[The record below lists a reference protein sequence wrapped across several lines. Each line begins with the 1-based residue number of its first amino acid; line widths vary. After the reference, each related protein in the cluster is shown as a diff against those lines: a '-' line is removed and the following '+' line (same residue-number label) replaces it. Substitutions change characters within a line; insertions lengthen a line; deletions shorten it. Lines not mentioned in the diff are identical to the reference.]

1 MVETLRLL
9 QTHARF
15 VILTHIRPDG
25 DTLGSAAALCLGL
38 RSLGKEAWVLKNPQL
53 TPKYAFLLENLTCS
67 SIPEAAFVVS
77 VDVSD
82 DNRKT
87 GNAPID
93 LCIDHHGVHHVT
105 AAHTLNRPECAACG
119 EIIFE
124 VLKQFH
130 IALTQEMALA
140 LYVAISTDTGCF
152 RHSNVTANTFRV
164 AAELLATGIRVAP
177 LNHALFGVR
186 RLARLR
192 LEAELTRTMQLVG
205 SVGVC
210 TVPYALMEELG
221 LIEDDFDDLSGY
233 ARTIEGVKLALMLRQ
248 QADGKVKV
256 SLRSERPVDC
266 AAICQHFGGGGHVC
280 AAGCTVQGDLAAVTA
295 SLLEVIQQKE
305 PELFSCQTELS

>member
-9 QTHARF
+9 RENARF

-38 RSLGKEAWVLKNPQL
+38 RSLGKEAWVLENPQL
-53 TPKYAFLLENLTCS
+53 TPKYAFLLENLTCAAV
-67 SIPEAAFVVS
+67 PEGALVVS
-77 VDVSD
+77 VDVSG

-93 LCIDHHGVHHVT
+93 LCIDHHGVHEVT
-105 AAHTLNRPECAACG
+105 AGHTLNRPECAACG

-124 VLKQFH
+124 ILDRLDV
-130 IALTQEMALA
+130 ALTREMALA

-164 AAELLATGIRVAP
+164 AAGLLGTGLQVSWV
-177 LNHALFGVR
+177 NHALFGVR

-192 LEAELTRTMQLVG
+192 LEAELTRTMQLFG
-205 SVGVC
+205 SIGIC

-221 LIEDDFDDLSGY
+221 LIEDDFDDLSGF
-233 ARTIEGVKLALMLRQ
+233 ARTVEGVRLAVMLRQ
-248 QADGKVKV
+248 QADGSVRV
-256 SLRSERPVDC
+256 SLRSERPIDS
-266 AAICQHFGGGGHVC
+266 AAICKLLGGGGHVC
-280 AAGCTVQGDLAAVTA
+280 AAGCTLRGDLESAQA
-295 SLLEVIQQKE
+295 SVIEAIQQKE
-305 PELFSCQTELS
+305 PELFSCQTE